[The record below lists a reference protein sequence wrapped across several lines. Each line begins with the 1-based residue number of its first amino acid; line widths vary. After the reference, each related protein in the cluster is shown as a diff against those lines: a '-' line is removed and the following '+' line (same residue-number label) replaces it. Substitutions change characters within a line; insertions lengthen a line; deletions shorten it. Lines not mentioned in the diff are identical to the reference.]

1 MPGKNK
7 QERRYK
13 MSIKDRGNIKWTSLM
28 LVEHRKKLENLKNN
42 ENNKK
47 KPQLSEDEL
56 KRLNYIFQKAIS
68 ENLIVEIKYYYQ
80 KNFHHCKGKIIKIKS
95 FPAKIILNNDENENK
110 IEILKNDI
118 VDINLINNQF

>member
-1 MPGKNK
+1 
-7 QERRYK
+7 

-28 LVEHRKKLENLKNN
+28 LVEHRKKLENLKNS

>member
-1 MPGKNK
+1 
-7 QERRYK
+7 

-28 LVEHRKKLENLKNN
+28 LVEHRKKLENLKNS

-80 KNFHHCKGKIIKIKS
+80 KKFHHCEGKIIKIKS